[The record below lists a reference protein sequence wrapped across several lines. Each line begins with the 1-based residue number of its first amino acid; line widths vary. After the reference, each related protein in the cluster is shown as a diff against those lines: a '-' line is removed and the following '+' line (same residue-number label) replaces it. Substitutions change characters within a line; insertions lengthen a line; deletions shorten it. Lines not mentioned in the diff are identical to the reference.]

1 MKSLRIKSLKK
12 LSRLYEITI
21 RPTESNTYFRLVLVI
36 YLLSISLIV
45 YSSLYLIIKLILIA
59 LIIILLRFDW
69 INKSPDNGINEIQ
82 FIHNEW
88 ILFLNNGKNQ
98 RYSGAQVLVHNI
110 LFQLIQFTHLN
121 QKRHIVLF
129 HDQISKSQ
137 WRLLHLKIAQK

>member
-1 MKSLRIKSLKK
+1 M
-12 LSRLYEITI
+12 
-21 RPTESNTYFRLVLVI
+21 VL
-36 YLLSISLIV
+36 LQ
-45 YSSLYLIIKLILIA
+45 A
-59 LIIILLRFDW
+59 DW
-69 INKSPDNGINEIQ
+69 INKSPDNGIKEIQ

-110 LFQLIQFTHLN
+110 LFQLIQFTHLK

-129 HDQISKSQ
+129 HDQIPKSQ